1 MNQLKAF
8 LLLGVLSVLLV
19 WLGKAIGG
27 NTGAMVF
34 LAISLGINL
43 FSYYYSD
50 KMVIKM
56 TKAQPVSEAQA
67 PQLYTMVQGL
77 AQRAGIPAPRLYLMP
92 SPQPNAFATGRNP
105 EHGVVVV
112 TEGLLRVLEPSE
124 VEGVIAH
131 EMAHI
136 KNRDVL
142 VGTIAA
148 SIAGAISMI
157 ANVIQWGAM
166 FGGLG
171 GSDDDD
177 GIGLVG
183 MLVMAIVA
191 PIAALIVQ
199 MAISRSREYQADATG
214 AQLAGSPSGL
224 SSALLKL
231 EQASQ
236 GIPMQVSPAA
246 SHLFIVNPLSAQ
258 RLASLFS
265 THPSTADRVQRLRAM
280 RIA

>member
-43 FSYYYSD
+43 FSYFYSD

-56 TKAQPVSEAQA
+56 TGAQPVSQVQA
-67 PQLYTMVQGL
+67 PQLYAMVQGL

-105 EHGVVVV
+105 QHGVVVV
-112 TEGLLRVLEPSE
+112 TEGLLRVLDQHE

-142 VGTIAA
+142 VGTVAA

-171 GSDDDD
+171 GGDDED
-177 GIGLVG
+177 GLGLVG

-214 AQLAGSPSGL
+214 ASLAGSPSGL

-265 THPSTADRVQRLRAM
+265 THPSTADRVERLKAM